1 LRLRDSTDGEVFLRA
16 REAGAVIMTKDEDFV
31 FLLEKLGAPPQI
43 IWLTCGNT
51 SNAELKRILN
61 EAGDRT
67 FRMLASGEPLV
78 EIEGK
83 LDK

>member
-1 LRLRDSTDGEVFLRA
+1 MAA
-16 REAGAVIMTKDEDFV
+16 RQAGATIMTKDEDFV
-31 FLLEKLGAPPQI
+31 YLLEEMGSPPQI

-61 EAGDRT
+61 EAGNRT
-67 FRMLASGEPLV
+67 LSLLASAEPLV

-83 LDK
+83 